1 MDLGGGTGDMPA
13 PQNLQKG
20 LFGAA
25 VVLQWCCG
33 AAVLLQV
40 YPTSTKRN
48 PLILT
53 IIPALGRKDIIVD
66 IIKLH
71 IISCKNQNFCAPSAH
86 IL

>member
-33 AAVLLQV
+33 AAASL
-40 YPTSTKRN
+40 PNIHKKKSPNIDNNPCPGSKRYHCRYN
-48 PLILT
+48 KI
-53 IIPALGRKDIIVD
+53 AYY
-66 IIKLH
+66 
-71 IISCKNQNFCAPSAH
+71 FM
-86 IL
+86 